1 MIQPGV
7 YFTLE
12 APFVRILGLYSNMLE
27 NPGVI
32 SSTPNPTK
40 GGKPNF
46 PQLADAQLDFLTAA
60 LTSLSS
66 KS

>member
-12 APFVRILGLYSNMLE
+12 APYVRILGIYSNILE

-32 SSTPNPTK
+32 SSTTV
-40 GGKPNF
+40 GGKSEVPE
-46 PQLADAQLDFLTAA
+46 
-60 LTSLSS
+60 S
-66 KS
+66 